1 MAIPHPSGK
10 TSGRLDYYRIDPETL
25 AQAVSE
31 MSRIAEENAS
41 LLQQDQTLAGGILHF
56 ENLLTE
62 AQAGDGNALKQV
74 TSIDE
79 FEKLQHL
86 VDAHNNAAAS
96 ELEYLT
102 LSNDLMAFR
111 ARFLPASHA
120 E

>member
-1 MAIPHPSGK
+1 MAIPQSTGK

-31 MSRIAEENAS
+31 MSRIADENSA
-41 LLQQDQTLAGGILHF
+41 LLQQDQMLAGGILHF

-62 AQAGDGNALKQV
+62 AQAGDGEALKQV
-74 TSIDE
+74 TSIEE
-79 FEKLQHL
+79 FEKLQNL
-86 VDAHNNAAAS
+86 VDEHNNIESS
-96 ELEYLT
+96 ELDYLA